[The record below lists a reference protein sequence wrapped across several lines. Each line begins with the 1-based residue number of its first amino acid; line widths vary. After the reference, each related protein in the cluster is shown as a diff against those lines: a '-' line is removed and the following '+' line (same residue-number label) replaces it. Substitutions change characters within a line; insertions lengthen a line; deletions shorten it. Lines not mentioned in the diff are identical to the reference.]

1 MSTNSEKLA
10 PRLRA
15 FSPMPRLSKHVIPN
29 LNKDEMMVIS
39 HAINPSN
46 YEYILNNR
54 DKHILNYIVKNQNVM
69 LFCKILTV

>member
-10 PRLRA
+10 PKLRA
-15 FSPMPRLSKHVIPN
+15 FNPMPRLNKHVIPN
-29 LNKDEMMVIS
+29 LNKDEIMVIS

-54 DKHILNYIVKNQNVM
+54 DKNILNYIVKNQNVM
-69 LFCKILTV
+69 LFCKILIV